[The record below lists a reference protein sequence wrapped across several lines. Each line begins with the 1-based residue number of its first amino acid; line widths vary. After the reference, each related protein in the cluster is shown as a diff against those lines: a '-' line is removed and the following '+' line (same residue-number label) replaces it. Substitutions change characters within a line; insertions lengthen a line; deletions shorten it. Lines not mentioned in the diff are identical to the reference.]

1 MASALQWLS
10 AALLIAGMSWG
21 LFFAPT
27 EQNMGEIYRAL
38 YVHVPSALTA
48 FLVSFVLL
56 GVSIWGLIKKSP
68 ASAYYGKALAEAGFI
83 YTCLALA
90 TGSIWGR
97 ATWGVW
103 WTWDARLTTTLIL
116 GIQYAGFL
124 ALYDAYEDI
133 NKRITACAVMGILIA
148 INVPIVYKSV
158 TWWRTLHQ
166 PPSLMRPGG
175 STMSPEIMTPLFFCL
190 FAFIFAALVNCYQ
203 RYRSLALEN
212 TLDDYREEH
221 LAA

>member
-1 MASALQWLS
+1 MAMAWQWLS
-10 AALLIAGMSWG
+10 AALVVAGMTWG
-21 LFFAPT
+21 LFLAPT

-48 FLVSFVLL
+48 FLVSFILL
-56 GVSIWGLIKKSP
+56 GVSIWGLIKKTP
-68 ASAYYGKALAEAGFI
+68 ASAYYGKALAEAGFL

-124 ALYDAYEDI
+124 ALYNAFEDVH
-133 NKRITACAVMGILIA
+133 KRITACAIMGILIA

-175 STMSPEIMTPLFFCL
+175 STMSPEIMTPLLFCL
-190 FAFIFAALVNCYQ
+190 GAFVVAAVVNVYQ
-203 RYRSLALEN
+203 RYRSLELGHALEE
-212 TLDDYREEH
+212 YRDEH

>member
-1 MASALQWLS
+1 MPSILQWLS
-10 AALLIAGMSWG
+10 AVLVIAAMSWG
-21 LFFAPT
+21 LFLAPT
-27 EQNMGEIYRAL
+27 EQNMGEIYRAI
-38 YVHVPSALTA
+38 YVHVPAALTA
-48 FLVSFVLL
+48 FLMSFILL
-56 GVSIWGLIKKSP
+56 GVSVWGLVKKSP
-68 ASAYYGKALAEAGFI
+68 ASAYYGRALAEAGFL

-116 GIQYAGFL
+116 GIQYAGYL
-124 ALYDAYEDI
+124 ALYNAYDEL
-133 NKRITACAVMGILIA
+133 NKRIAACAVMGILIA
-148 INVPIVYKSV
+148 INVPVVYKSV

-175 STMSPEIMTPLFFCL
+175 STIAPEIFTPLMFSL
-190 FAFIFAALVNCYQ
+190 GVFIFAALINSYQ
-203 RYRSLALEN
+203 RYRSLTLEE
-212 TLDDYREEH
+212 TLEEYQEEH

>member
-1 MASALQWLS
+1 MSTALQWLS
-10 AALLIAGMSWG
+10 AALVIAGMTWG
-21 LFFAPT
+21 LFLAPT

-38 YVHVPSALTA
+38 YVHVPAALTA
-48 FLVSFVLL
+48 FLLSFILL
-56 GVSIWGLIKKSP
+56 GVSLWGIIKKTA

-116 GIQYAGFL
+116 GIQYAGYL
-124 ALYDAYEDI
+124 ALYNAFEDI

-175 STMSPEIMTPLFFCL
+175 STMSPEIMTPLLFCL
-190 FAFIFAALVNCYQ
+190 GTFIFAALINVYQ
-203 RYRSLALEN
+203 RYRSLTLEN
-212 TLDDYREEH
+212 TLEEYREEH

>member
-1 MASALQWLS
+1 MASVQQWLA
-10 AALLIAGMSWG
+10 AALVIAGMAWG

-48 FLVSFVLL
+48 FLVSFILL
-56 GVSIWGLIKKSP
+56 GVSIWGLVKKSP
-68 ASAYYGKALAEAGFI
+68 ASAYYGKALAEAGFL

-124 ALYDAYEDI
+124 ALYNAFEDVQ
-133 NKRITACAVMGILIA
+133 KRITACAVMGILIA

-175 STMSPEIMTPLFFCL
+175 STMSPEIMTPLLFCL
-190 FAFIFAALVNCYQ
+190 AAFIYAALVGVYQ
-203 RYRSLALEN
+203 RYKSLELEH
-212 TLDDYREEH
+212 TLEEYREEH

>member
-1 MASALQWLS
+1 MAHALQWLS
-10 AALLIAGMSWG
+10 AALVIAGMTWG
-21 LFFAPT
+21 LFFAPA

-48 FLVSFVLL
+48 FLMSFILL
-56 GVSIWGLIKKSP
+56 GVSIWGLIKKTP
-68 ASAYYGKALAEAGFI
+68 ASAYWGKALAEAGFL

-124 ALYDAYEDI
+124 ALYSAYDEI
-133 NKRITACAVMGILIA
+133 NKRITACAVMGVLIA

-175 STMSPEIMTPLFFCL
+175 STMSPEIMTPLLFCL
-190 FAFIFAALVNCYQ
+190 FAFVCAALVNSYQ
-203 RYRSLALEN
+203 RYT
-212 TLDDYREEH
+212 TLQLSNVVDEYREEH

>member
-1 MASALQWLS
+1 MATAWQWIA
-10 AALLIAGMSWG
+10 AALVVAGMAWG

-48 FLVSFVLL
+48 FLVSFILL
-56 GVSIWGLIKKSP
+56 GVSIWGLVKKSP
-68 ASAYYGKALAEAGFI
+68 ASAYYGKALAEAGFL

-124 ALYDAYEDI
+124 ALYNAFDDMQ
-133 NKRITACAVMGILIA
+133 KRISACAVMGILIA

-175 STMSPEIMTPLFFCL
+175 STMSPEIMMPLLFCL
-190 FAFIFAALVNCYQ
+190 AAFIAAALTAVYQ
-203 RYRSLALEN
+203 RYKSLALEHVVEE
-212 TLDDYREEH
+212 YRDEH